1 MAGDRHWKIS
11 AGLAV
16 AAGTS
21 LLIIPSVRP
30 ACDGLVPTAMGG
42 AVHMRCHFSYRVEL
56 LLAVA
61 CVLVAL
67 TLFLLTGREARRLGG
82 FFLLIL
88 GTLAAVV
95 PHPWIIGTCGGG
107 TCHTGGTWFETVGVF
122 LAVLGLQAALHAS
135 ARRQQF
141 TSEPDA

>member
-16 AAGTS
+16 AASAS
-21 LLIIPSVRP
+21 LLVIPSLHP

-42 AVHMRCHFSYRVEL
+42 AVPMRCHFSYRVEL
-56 LLAVA
+56 PLTVA
-61 CVLVAL
+61 SLLVAL

-88 GTLAAVV
+88 GILAATV
-95 PHPWIIGTCGGG
+95 PQPWIIGTCGGG
-107 TCHTGGTWFETVGVF
+107 TCHTGGTWFGIVGVL
-122 LAVLGLQAALHAS
+122 LALVGAQAAWHTF
-135 ARRQQF
+135 ARPDES
-141 TSEPDA
+141 TPGPDA

>member
-16 AAGTS
+16 AAGAT
-21 LLIIPSVRP
+21 LLAIPSVQP

-42 AVHMRCHFSYRVEL
+42 AVPMRCHFSYRVEL

-67 TLFLLTGREARRLGG
+67 TLFLLSDREARRLGG

-95 PHPWIIGTCGGG
+95 SQPWIIGTCGGG
-107 TCHTGGTWFETVGVF
+107 TCHTGGAWFETVGVF
-122 LAVLGLQAALHAS
+122 LAVVGLQATWHAS
-135 ARRQQF
+135 ARREQP
-141 TSEPDA
+141 SSGPDA

>member
-21 LLIIPSVRP
+21 LLVIPSLQP
-30 ACDGLVPTAMGG
+30 ACGGLVPTAMGG
-42 AVHMRCHFSYRVEL
+42 AVPMRCHFSYRVEL

-88 GTLAAVV
+88 GTLAALV
-95 PHPWIIGTCGGG
+95 PQP
-107 TCHTGGTWFETVGVF
+107 CHTGGTWFETVGVF
-122 LAVLGLQAALHAS
+122 LAVVGLQAAWHAS
-135 ARRQQF
+135 ARRQRF
-141 TSEPDA
+141 PSEPDA